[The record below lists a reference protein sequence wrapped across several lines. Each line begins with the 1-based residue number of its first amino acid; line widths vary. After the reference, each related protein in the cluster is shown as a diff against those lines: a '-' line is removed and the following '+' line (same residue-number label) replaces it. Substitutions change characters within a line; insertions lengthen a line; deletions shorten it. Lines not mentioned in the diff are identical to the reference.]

1 MESVR
6 SESVWPNPTEPDN
19 RKPKNPTQQ
28 KPGTNSFAL
37 RAKMQPEMVICP
49 AAFFFGFIICNDKM
63 QLIAGIVRTK
73 ISSAR

>member
-37 RAKMQPEMVICP
+37 RAKMQPEMVIGYLPCR
-49 AAFFFGFIICNDKM
+49 FFFSV
-63 QLIAGIVRTK
+63 L
-73 ISSAR
+73 